1 MRTPVS
7 DPPEHPETLEL
18 PGRQSLVVER
28 KPGDTTLRI
37 LSPEGE
43 ARLTIFITEA
53 GPVLRVEGRAVSIEV
68 TGDLAIESEHL
79 ALRGRKGLT
88 LESGGDARLA
98 AAGDFQTEARIQ
110 THRARLGNV
119 NLEAN
124 DDVKLKGE
132 RIRLNC

>member
-7 DPPEHPETLEL
+7 DRPALPETLEL
-18 PGRQSLVVER
+18 PGRQVLVVER
-28 KPGDTTLRI
+28 NPGDATLRI

-43 ARLTIFITEA
+43 ARLTISVTEA
-53 GPVLRVEGRAVSIEV
+53 GPVLHVEGRAVSIQV
-68 TGDLAIESEHL
+68 SGDLAIESEHL
-79 ALRGRKGLT
+79 ALRGRKGLS
-88 LESGGDARLA
+88 LESGGDAHLA
-98 AAGDFQTEARIQ
+98 AAGDLNTEARIQ

-124 DDVKLKGE
+124 DDVKLTGE